1 MYTEWHHTRQ
11 AWRGAASRAR
21 EQRSPVP
28 TNHPFAPTE
37 FPTERSAAP
46 RFEPA
51 AVLRCAMRSARG
63 GDVGWVTPGGG
74 YQRQLSPECL
84 VASMLPSAKDPQT
97 PSSPARLAGG
107 SLGATR
113 VAGSGGPSCPGGHSA
128 SVVVRTTAG
137 RGLRLVVV
145 GVRAR
150 RRLLRYSCAAG
161 CPPEGV
167 WPAALGW
174 ACVPALF
181 RGPHGRR
188 SSLAGRSCTDVL
200 RRGVFRTALHAS
212 RPRTRRLAGS
222 PPGAGRARGQTAAP
236 VSMPAP
242 TPLFQQRLWGALA
255 QGASPGPRRR
265 RTPQR
270 PCRQR
275 GPGGRT
281 GAARRRRRQAEGR
294 GRRQAASRRRRAN
307 RGRRQGPAGAA
318 TRSEGGAPPREEGLR
333 ADPEA
338 EAPRARAVGG
348 WVAGRLWR
356 PRGGPGHAQPTLE
369 YSHPPRDRG
378 CLGGARLP
386 KSLPSPP
393 PYPRSGQRP

>member
-222 PPGAGRARGQTAAP
+222 PPGAGRARGQTVAP

-281 GAARRRRRQAEGR
+281 GAASPGARRLPDG
-294 GRRQAASRRRRAN
+294 AAGKLKGGAGGRRRADDDAPTGAADRGQ
-307 RGRRQGPAGAA
+307 RGR
-318 TRSEGGAPPREEGLR
+318 
-333 ADPEA
+333 
-338 EAPRARAVGG
+338 PRALRGERPPGKRGFAPTQRPRPLARARWVGG
-348 WVAGRLWR
+348 WPAGF
-356 PRGGPGHAQPTLE
+356 
-369 YSHPPRDRG
+369 
-378 CLGGARLP
+378 GARGAGLATP
-386 KSLPSPP
+386 NLPSSILIHPVI
-393 PYPRSGQRP
+393 GDA